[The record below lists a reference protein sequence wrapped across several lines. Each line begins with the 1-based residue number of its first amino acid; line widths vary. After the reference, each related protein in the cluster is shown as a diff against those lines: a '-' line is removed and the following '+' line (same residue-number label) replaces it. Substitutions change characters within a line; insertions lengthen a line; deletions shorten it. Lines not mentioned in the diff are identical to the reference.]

1 MDCSPPGSS
10 VHGILQARKLEWV
23 AISFSDTN
31 YTIFQFLFQAK
42 LLGRNV
48 CVWEREK
55 QGWERS
61 ETEKGGG
68 EREKRK
74 SKRQASFHWYNLVN
88 YP

>member
-1 MDCSPPGSS
+1 M
-10 VHGILQARKLEWV
+10 
-23 AISFSDTN
+23 
-31 YTIFQFLFQAK
+31 
-42 LLGRNV
+42 